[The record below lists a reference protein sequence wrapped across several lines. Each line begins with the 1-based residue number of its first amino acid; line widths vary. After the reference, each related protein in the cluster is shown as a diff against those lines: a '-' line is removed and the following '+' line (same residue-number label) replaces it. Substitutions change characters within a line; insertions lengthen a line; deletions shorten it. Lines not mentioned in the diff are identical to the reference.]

1 MKKTLIF
8 KVILVCSFCVML
20 FSIFNIVTWCVDSK
34 KTKEVTE
41 KIEEMTKV
49 SVVKDSK
56 FLSVNFD
63 ELSKVNDE
71 VVAWVQVLDTNV
83 NYPIVKHSNNS
94 YYLNHSYD
102 KSWNSSG
109 WPFLDYRNDINDLT
123 SNNIMYGHGR
133 TDGTMFGS
141 LRNLLNSDSER
152 HIINISTP
160 YNNYIF
166 ETFSIYLI
174 SGTND
179 YLTTGFNSNGE
190 FLKFVDLIKSRSI
203 IKSSSV
209 SDSNIYKFDSGDK
222 ILTLTTCYNNW
233 QKLVVHAKLIGWEKR
248 F

>member
-41 KIEEMTKV
+41 KIEEMTK
-49 SVVKDSK
+49 
-56 FLSVNFD
+56 
-63 ELSKVNDE
+63 
-71 VVAWVQVLDTNV
+71 V

-190 FLKFVDLIKSRSI
+190 FLKFVDLIKSRNVI
-203 IKSSSV
+203 QSSRV
-209 SDSNIYKFDSGDK
+209 SDSDISKFDSGDK
-222 ILTLTTCYNNW
+222 ILTLTTCYNSW

>member
-56 FLSVNFD
+56 FLSVDFD

-109 WPFLDYRNDINDLT
+109 WPFLDYRNDFETDYNTVI
-123 SNNIMYGHGR
+123 YGHHMR
-133 TDGTMFGS
+133 NSTMFGQMEKFKKEDFFEKNKTITLTS
-141 LRNLLNSDSER
+141 KDDIYEYE
-152 HIINISTP
+152 IFAIGVYDADFG
-160 YNNYIF
+160 YNTVNF
-166 ETFSIYLI
+166 
-174 SGTND
+174 ND
-179 YLTTGFNSNGE
+179 EDDFNN
-190 FLKFVDLIKSRSI
+190 FL
-203 IKSSSV
+203 
-209 SDSNIYKFDSGDK
+209 DK
-222 ILTLTTCYNNW
+222 ILSKSMYSRNIVNSSDKIITLSTCSYEYDNARTAIFAVR
-233 QKLVVHAKLIGWEKR
+233 K
-248 F
+248 

>member
-1 MKKTLIF
+1 MNKKLIF
-8 KVILVCSFCVML
+8 KIIFILSICIML
-20 FSIFNIVTWCVDSK
+20 FSIYNIFIWYKDSK

-49 SVVKDSK
+49 SVVRDSK
-56 FLSVNFD
+56 FLAVDFS
-63 ELSKVNDE
+63 ELSKTNNE

-83 NYPIVKHSNNS
+83 NYPIVKHSDNY

-109 WPFLDYRNDINDLT
+109 WPYLDYRNDIDDLV

-141 LRNLLNSDSER
+141 LRNLLNLDNGK
-152 HIINISTP
+152 HIINVSTP

-166 ETFSIYLI
+166 EIFSIYLI

-179 YLTTGFNSNGE
+179 YLTTGFDSNE
-190 FLKFVDLIKSRSI
+190 EYLKFIELIKNRSI
-203 IKSSSV
+203 INYNV
-209 SDSNIYKFDSGDK
+209 DDFDSSDK
-222 ILTLTTCYNNW
+222 ILTLTTCHNSW
-233 QKLVVHAKLIGWEKR
+233 QKLVVHAKLSGWEKR
-248 F
+248 Y

>member
-8 KVILVCSFCVML
+8 KIILVCSFCVIL
-20 FSIFNIVTWCVDSK
+20 FSIFNIVTWCIDSK
-34 KTKEVTE
+34 KTKEVVE

-49 SVVKDSK
+49 SVVKDNN
-56 FLSVNFD
+56 FLSVDFD
-63 ELSKVNDE
+63 ELSKTNDE
-71 VVAWVQVLDTNV
+71 VVAWVQVLDTDV

-102 KSWNSSG
+102 RSWNSSG
-109 WPFLDYRNDINDLT
+109 WTFLDYRNDINDLA

-141 LRNLLNSDSER
+141 LRKLFDLDTGK
-152 HIINISTP
+152 HIINVSTP

-166 ETFSIYLI
+166 EIFSVYLI

-179 YLTTGFNSNGE
+179 YLTTGFDNNEE
-190 FLKFVDLIKSRSI
+190 FLKFIDLIKSRSTI
-203 IKSSSV
+203 
-209 SDSNIYKFDSGDK
+209 NYENFEFDFGDK
-222 ILTLTTCYNNW
+222 ILTLTTCHNSW
-233 QKLVVHAKLIGWEKR
+233 QKLVVHAKLTGWEKR

>member
-56 FLSVNFD
+56 FLSVDFD

-109 WPFLDYRNDINDLT
+109 WPFLDYRKHINDLDNLIT
-123 SNNIMYGHGR
+123 VCKDCHMKIHTNKLPLNIKGQ
-133 TDGTMFGS
+133 TTIPEGS
-141 LRNLLNSDSER
+141 TLEDWLPTEVLDNFLNQIEK
-152 HIINISTP
+152 
-160 YNNYIF
+160 
-166 ETFSIYLI
+166 
-174 SGTND
+174 
-179 YLTTGFNSNGE
+179 
-190 FLKFVDLIKSRSI
+190 LKI
-203 IKSSSV
+203 
-209 SDSNIYKFDSGDK
+209 
-222 ILTLTTCYNNW
+222 
-233 QKLVVHAKLIGWEKR
+233 
-248 F
+248 

>member
-56 FLSVNFD
+56 FLSVDFD

-83 NYPIVKHSNNS
+83 NYPIVKYSNNS

-160 YNNYIF
+160 KVIPSLF
-166 ETFSIYLI
+166 I
-174 SGTND
+174 
-179 YLTTGFNSNGE
+179 TTP
-190 FLKFVDLIKSRSI
+190 
-203 IKSSSV
+203 
-209 SDSNIYKFDSGDK
+209 K
-222 ILTLTTCYNNW
+222 ITLY
-233 QKLVVHAKLIGWEKR
+233 

>member
-56 FLSVNFD
+56 FLSVDFD

-83 NYPIVKHSNNS
+83 NYPIVKYSNNS

-123 SNNIMYGHGR
+123 SN
-133 TDGTMFGS
+133 
-141 LRNLLNSDSER
+141 
-152 HIINISTP
+152 
-160 YNNYIF
+160 
-166 ETFSIYLI
+166 
-174 SGTND
+174 
-179 YLTTGFNSNGE
+179 
-190 FLKFVDLIKSRSI
+190 
-203 IKSSSV
+203 
-209 SDSNIYKFDSGDK
+209 
-222 ILTLTTCYNNW
+222 
-233 QKLVVHAKLIGWEKR
+233 KR
-248 F
+248 

>member
-8 KVILVCSFCVML
+8 KIILVCSFCVIL
-20 FSIFNIVTWCVDSK
+20 FSIFNIVTWCIDSK
-34 KTKEVTE
+34 KTKEVVE

-49 SVVKDSK
+49 SVVKDSN
-56 FLSVNFD
+56 FLSVDFD
-63 ELSKVNDE
+63 ELSKTNDE
-71 VVAWVQVLDTNV
+71 VVAWVQVLDTDV

-102 KSWNSSG
+102 RSWNSSG
-109 WPFLDYRNDINDLT
+109 WTFLDYRNDINDLA

-141 LRNLLNSDSER
+141 LRKLFDLDTGK
-152 HIINISTP
+152 HIINVSTP

-166 ETFSIYLI
+166 EIFSVYLI

-179 YLTTGFNSNGE
+179 YLTTGFDNNEE
-190 FLKFVDLIKSRSI
+190 FLKFIDLIKSRSTI
-203 IKSSSV
+203 
-209 SDSNIYKFDSGDK
+209 NYENFEFDFGDK
-222 ILTLTTCYNNW
+222 ILTLTTCHNSW
-233 QKLVVHAKLIGWEKR
+233 QKLVVHAKLTGWEKR